1 MNDTN
6 RVVNRLLLA
15 LVGVACLLASGL
27 AVLLLVSPAVREQWT
42 SVSRSVVPAVDAGFG
57 RPLWPSTTLSLA
69 AVGALAV
76 AVVFV
81 VLLAVLVLRAGRG
94 STSTVVTATG
104 DDGSAEVAAE
114 VASALLRNRLLG
126 VPGIAGVDVSAF
138 RVRREPAIRLS
149 VRCRRG
155 SSPRI
160 VADAVEE
167 AVALLD
173 AALGVRLPVFAQL
186 VGGFRARLRPAVRI
200 ETSTTAARPS

>member
-15 LVGVACLLASGL
+15 LVGVGCLLASGL
-27 AVLLLVSPAVREQWT
+27 AVLLLVSPAAREQWT
-42 SVSRSVVPAVDAGFG
+42 SVSRSVVPALDAAFG
-57 RPLWPSTTLSLA
+57 RPLWPSTSLSLA
-69 AVGALAV
+69 AVGALAA

-94 STSTVVTATG
+94 STSTVVTAAG
-104 DDGSAEVAAE
+104 DDGSTEVAAD
-114 VASALLRNRLLG
+114 VASALLRDWLQS
-126 VPGIAGVDVSAF
+126 VPGVAGVDVSAY
-138 RVRREPAIRLS
+138 RVRREPALRLT

-155 SSPRI
+155 ASPRI

-167 AVALLD
+167 AVGLLD
-173 AALGVRLPVFAQL
+173 TALGVRLPVFAQL

-200 ETSTTAARPS
+200 ETSTGAARPS

>member
-27 AVLLLVSPAVREQWT
+27 AVLLLVSPAAREQWA
-42 SVSRSVVPAVDAGFG
+42 SVSRSVVPALDAAFG
-57 RPLWPSTTLSLA
+57 RPLWPSTGLSLA
-69 AVGALAV
+69 AVGALAA

-94 STSTVVTATG
+94 STSTVVTAAG
-104 DDGSAEVAAE
+104 DDGSTEVAAD
-114 VASALLRNRLLG
+114 VASALLRDRLQS
-126 VPGIAGVDVSAF
+126 VPGVAGVDVSAY
-138 RVRREPAIRLS
+138 RVRREPALRLT

-155 SSPRI
+155 ASPRI

-167 AVALLD
+167 AVGLLD
-173 AALGVRLPVFAQL
+173 TAIGVRLPVFAQL
-186 VGGFRARLRPAVRI
+186 IGGFRARLRPAVRI
-200 ETSTTAARPS
+200 ETSTRAARPS

>member
-1 MNDTN
+1 VNDTN
-6 RVVNRLLLA
+6 RVVNRLVLA
-15 LVGVACLLASGL
+15 LVGMACLLASGL
-27 AVLLLVSPAVREQWT
+27 AVLLVVSPVARQQWI
-42 SVSRSVVPAVDAGFG
+42 SVSRSVVPAFDAGFG

-81 VLLAVLVLRAGRG
+81 ALLTALVLRAGRG
-94 STSTVVTATG
+94 STSTVVTAVG
-104 DDGSAEVAAE
+104 DDGTTEVAAD
-114 VASALLRNRLLG
+114 VASALLRDRLQA
-126 VPGIAGVDVSAF
+126 VPGVAGVDVSAY
-138 RVRREPAIRLS
+138 RVRREPALRLT

-155 SSPRI
+155 ASPRI

-200 ETSTTAARPS
+200 ETSTRAARPS